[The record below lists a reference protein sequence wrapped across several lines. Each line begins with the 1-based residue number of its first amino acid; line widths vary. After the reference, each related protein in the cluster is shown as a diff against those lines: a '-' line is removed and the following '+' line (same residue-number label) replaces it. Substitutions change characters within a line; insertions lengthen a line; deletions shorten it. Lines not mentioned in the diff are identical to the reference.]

1 MSKFL
6 IAASVAAL
14 CATQAFAGDDVMANT
29 YGNTIV
35 STGGMSEVHTH
46 YRADHSFDMVGSMM
60 GMSKTFKGSWALDGK
75 GNLCRTFD
83 GETPPNTANPPTS
96 SAASSS
102 DTPPTPTSQESSS
115 SASAPAASATPA
127 NPSATWLRARS

>member
-14 CATQAFAGDDVMANT
+14 CATQALAGDDVMANT

-83 GETPPNTANPPTS
+83 GETPPNTANPLCTPV
-96 SAASSS
+96 AAHKMG
-102 DTPPTPTSQESSS
+102 DTWTMD
-115 SASAPAASATPA
+115 A
-127 NPSATWLRARS
+127 NGSTRTITLKPGIQ

>member
-83 GETPPNTANPPTS
+83 GEVPPNTTNPLCTPI
-96 SAASSS
+96 AAHKIG
-102 DTPPTPTSQESSS
+102 E
-115 SASAPAASATPA
+115 
-127 NPSATWLRARS
+127 TWTVTADGKTRTVTLVAGVK